1 MQRAFLVA
9 GLLALCV
16 QPAFSDSLPEMTAE
30 TRPTRVAG
38 VGLRVSDLE
47 RSMQFYTAVLGLK
60 VAARVPAKG
69 EPVEYLLG
77 LTGNVREDTL
87 VVIRKGEVKS
97 GASAFGSIT
106 LVVPNGRKIA
116 ERVMAAGYKNARP
129 LGDGTNFVR
138 DPDGYMVELYQRPAA
153 AAKSAEQPA
162 SVKVTI
168 DSGVLVG
175 QSRGGVNVFRGV
187 PFAKPPVGELRWKAP
202 QAPDKWVGERVAL
215 ANEPPCP
222 QPVNL
227 DGSPNGGG
235 VSGVQSEDCL
245 YLSVFA
251 PENANKAPVVLW
263 LYGGGA
269 FLGAGHLGSYDGTA
283 NAKNG
288 VITIPINYR
297 LGALANFSHP
307 ALTQAAR
314 ANDPL
319 GNFALTDAVAALQW
333 IKRNAAAFGGDPD
346 NVTIAGQSAGAVMVV
361 NLLSIPSAQGLYHK
375 AIIQS
380 GALLRPAQSMQEAEQ
395 RGLEAA
401 KALGLSEK
409 ATATELRAVSAQTLV
424 AAEATRR
431 GVTSPNDGRFRIVTT
446 ADALKAGTEIDVP
459 VLVGANSGE
468 PGFDAARS
476 VAALTGDTGA
486 GAWLYHFAYVPGFRR
501 GEWQQGAIHSAELMF
516 SFDSI
521 DTSGW
526 ATGPL
531 GKADAADRAVAKRVS
546 SCWIA
551 FYKMPANAKSLTCAE
566 GTNWPAYTD
575 ASDDAM
581 QFSDTARIVKSKT
594 LPSGPPRAG
603 S

>member
-1 MQRAFLVA
+1 MQRAFLIA

-16 QPAFSDSLPEMTAE
+16 PAFSDSLPELTAE
-30 TRPTRVAG
+30 TRPIRVAG

-47 RSMQFYTAVLGLK
+47 RSKRFYTEVLGLK
-60 VAARVPAKG
+60 VAAKVPAQG

-87 VVIRKGEVKS
+87 IVIRKGEVKS
-97 GASAFGSIT
+97 GSSEFGSIT
-106 LVVPNGRKIA
+106 LVVPNGRKTA
-116 ERVMAAGYKNARP
+116 ERVIAAGYQNARP
-129 LGDGTNFVR
+129 LVDGTNFVR
-138 DPDGYMVELYQRPAA
+138 DPDGYLVELYQRPTA
-153 AAKSAEQPA
+153 AAKSAEPPTP
-162 SVKVTI
+162 VKVTI

-175 QSRGGVNVFRGV
+175 QSRDGVSVFRGV
-187 PFAKPPVGELRWKAP
+187 PFAKPPVGELRWQAP
-202 QAPDKWVGERVAL
+202 QAPDKWAGERAAI
-215 ANEPPCP
+215 ANESPCP
-222 QPVNL
+222 QPVNV

-251 PENANKAPVVLW
+251 PANANKAPVVLW

-269 FLGAGHLGSYDGTA
+269 FLGAGHLGSYDGTS

-307 ALTQAAR
+307 ALTKAAR

-346 NVTIAGQSAGAVMVV
+346 NVTIAGQSAGAAMVV
-361 NLLSIPSAQGLYHK
+361 NLLSIPAAKGLYHK

-380 GALLRPAQSMQEAEQ
+380 GALLRPGQSMQEAEQ
-395 RGLEAA
+395 RGVDAA
-401 KALGLSEK
+401 KALGLSAS
-409 ATATELRAVSAQTLV
+409 ATASELRGVSAQTLV
-424 AAEATRR
+424 ATEATRR
-431 GVTSPNDGRFRIVTT
+431 GVTSPIDGRFRTITT
-446 ADALKAGTEIDVP
+446 ADALQAGSEIDVP
-459 VLVGANSGE
+459 VMVGANSGE
-468 PGFDAARS
+468 PGFDAART

-516 SFDSI
+516 TFDSI

-526 ATGPL
+526 ASGPL
-531 GKADAADRAVAKRVS
+531 GKADPADRAVAKRVN
-546 SCWIA
+546 SCWIG
-551 FYKMPANAKSLTCAE
+551 FYKMGAKAKSLSCAD

-581 QFSDTARIVKSKT
+581 QFTDTARLVKSKT
-594 LPSGPPRAG
+594 LPSGPPRTG